1 MVDHIGIPV
10 DGGSADQLAG
20 AAGAASGSLNILP
33 DGAAGALVAA

>member
-20 AAGAASGSLNILP
+20 TAGAASGSLNTLAE
-33 DGAAGALVAA
+33 GAAGTVAAA